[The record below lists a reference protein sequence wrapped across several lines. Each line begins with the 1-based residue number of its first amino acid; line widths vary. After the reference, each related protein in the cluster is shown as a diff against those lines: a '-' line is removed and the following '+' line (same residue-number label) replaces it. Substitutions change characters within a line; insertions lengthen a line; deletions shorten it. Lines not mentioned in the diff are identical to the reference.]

1 MGNPVAAAPLHVR
14 PAFLAGLIG
23 AGIQASRTPAMHEKE
38 GAEQGLRYI
47 YKLID
52 LQALKLGAEALP
64 ELLLAAERMGFNG
77 LNITFPCKQAAIPLL
92 HELSDDARALGAV
105 NTVVL
110 RDGKR
115 IGHNT
120 DASGFEE
127 GFRRGLPDV
136 KRERVVQVGAGGAGS
151 AVAHAV
157 MKLGAGHLTLFDTDR
172 GKAEQV
178 AHDLCARFGAGRAEA
193 GGDLAAALTE
203 ADGLVNATPVG
214 MAKIPGT
221 PVPKALLR
229 RRLVGRRDHLLPAR
243 DRAAQ
248 GRPRAR
254 LSNAGRRR
262 DGSVSGGRGFP
273 PDHRHHPRRRADARA
288 LRLDGHELTTLST
301 SKGERTMKNWL
312 TGVLMA
318 ALVGMAS
325 AAALAADYPTR
336 QLQGIIQWGA
346 GGSTDGVSRDVTPL
360 VEPHLGQKIVLV
372 NKPGG
377 TGVIATQYVSS
388 RPADGY
394 TLLYGAENPQLYGV
408 LGLSKL
414 SYRDFFPVDL
424 LARGVVVIVANKD
437 TPWNSFKEL
446 VDDVKQRPGEVKM
459 GSTGTGG
466 VPYVVR
472 AMMETVIDG
481 FKVTAVPFE
490 GDGPGLTALQ
500 GGHVDFMPAVLGAAR
515 ELITS
520 GRVKPLAVVNSE
532 PLPGLDGVKP
542 VTEDYPGFAKY
553 LPWGPFFGV
562 FVRKD
567 TPEEVKTK
575 LVEAFHAGAAE
586 DKFKQF
592 TDNVGLIRMNVSG
605 DEATK
610 FLDRWQSVTAWL
622 LQDTGAAKTSP
633 EELGIPRPE

>member
-1 MGNPVAAAPLHVR
+1 MMKSWFTSTLVAAA
-14 PAFLAGLIG
+14 
-23 AGIQASRTPAMHEKE
+23 
-38 GAEQGLRYI
+38 
-47 YKLID
+47 
-52 LQALKLGAEALP
+52 
-64 ELLLAAERMGFNG
+64 
-77 LNITFPCKQAAIPLL
+77 
-92 HELSDDARALGAV
+92 
-105 NTVVL
+105 
-110 RDGKR
+110 
-115 IGHNT
+115 
-120 DASGFEE
+120 
-127 GFRRGLPDV
+127 
-136 KRERVVQVGAGGAGS
+136 
-151 AVAHAV
+151 
-157 MKLGAGHLTLFDTDR
+157 
-172 GKAEQV
+172 
-178 AHDLCARFGAGRAEA
+178 
-193 GGDLAAALTE
+193 
-203 ADGLVNATPVG
+203 
-214 MAKIPGT
+214 
-221 PVPKALLR
+221 
-229 RRLVGRRDHLLPAR
+229 
-243 DRAAQ
+243 
-248 GRPRAR
+248 
-254 LSNAGRRR
+254 
-262 DGSVSGGRGFP
+262 
-273 PDHRHHPRRRADARA
+273 
-288 LRLDGHELTTLST
+288 
-301 SKGERTMKNWL
+301 
-312 TGVLMA
+312 
-318 ALVGMAS
+318 VGMAS
-325 AAALAADYPTR
+325 TAALAQDYPTR

-360 VEPHLGQKIVLV
+360 VEPHLGQKVVLV

-377 TGVIATQYVSS
+377 TGVIATQYVAS

-466 VPYVVR
+466 VPYVVG
-472 AMMETVIDG
+472 AMMENVIDG

-520 GRVKPLAVVNSE
+520 GRVKPLAVVNTE

-562 FVRKD
+562 FVRND
-567 TPEEVKTK
+567 APDEVKTK
-575 LVEAFHAGAAE
+575 LVEAFQAGAAE
-586 DKFKQF
+586 DKFKSF
-592 TDNVGLIRMNVSG
+592 TDNVGLVQMNVSG
-605 DEATK
+605 DEARK